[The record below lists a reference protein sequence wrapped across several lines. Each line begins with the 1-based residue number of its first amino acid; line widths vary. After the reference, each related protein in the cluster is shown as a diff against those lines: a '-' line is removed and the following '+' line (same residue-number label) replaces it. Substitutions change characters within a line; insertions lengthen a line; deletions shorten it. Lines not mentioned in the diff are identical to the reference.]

1 MVETSC
7 LPARGAPLLED
18 RWAGTVT
25 VDLLVSA
32 EKNSLSD
39 VIPAYLNVKKNN
51 TNFDAP
57 LHRMQTQGLG
67 RPAAKLQRMGRIAKK
82 STQGFTQQADPFIV
96 WYCLEGF
103 RPNVLRHNTQ
113 LVVHVHC

>member
-32 EKNSLSD
+32 EKNSLRD
-39 VIPAYLNVKKNN
+39 VIPAYLNVKEN
-51 TNFDAP
+51 
-57 LHRMQTQGLG
+57 
-67 RPAAKLQRMGRIAKK
+67 
-82 STQGFTQQADPFIV
+82 
-96 WYCLEGF
+96 
-103 RPNVLRHNTQ
+103 
-113 LVVHVHC
+113 